1 MLPLATASRTVR
13 VPWTVT
19 MLPYVATHVARYFL
33 PAQNHNIFIPRTI
46 TILLLLPDFD
56 SEGRRGGRQ
65 KSLYDSLLDG
75 LFLLVLAE
83 ILRCVHAHWVTE
95 LPTHDFM
102 RTEGACGAWRLDR
115 ALRVTLPISVPSK

>member
-1 MLPLATASRTVR
+1 M
-13 VPWTVT
+13 T

-33 PAQNHNIFIPRTI
+33 PAHNHNTIPRTI
-46 TILLLLPDFD
+46 TILLVLPNLTNFD

-75 LFLLVLAE
+75 FLLLAE

-95 LPTHDFM
+95 LPTIIN
-102 RTEGACGAWRLDR
+102 A
-115 ALRVTLPISVPSK
+115 ISR